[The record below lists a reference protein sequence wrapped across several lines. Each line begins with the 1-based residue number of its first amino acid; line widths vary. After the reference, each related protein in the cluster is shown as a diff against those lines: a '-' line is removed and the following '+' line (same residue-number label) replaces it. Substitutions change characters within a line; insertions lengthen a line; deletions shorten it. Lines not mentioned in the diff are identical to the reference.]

1 MEQNTLQ
8 ITGILE
14 KQYQPRVSPAGV
26 AHQDFLLQ
34 HRSRQWEAGS
44 AREARLV
51 LTVHC
56 AGELVQQL
64 QGLQLGDRVVVTG
77 FLAMASYRDTE
88 KVVLHAQTLD
98 RQD

>member
-8 ITGILE
+8 ITGILK
-14 KQYQPRVSPAGV
+14 KQYPPRVSPAGV

-34 HRSRQWEAGS
+34 HRSRQREAGS

-64 QGLQLGDRVVVTG
+64 QTLQLGDRVAVTG

>member
-1 MEQNTLQ
+1 MEQNSLQ
-8 ITGILE
+8 ISGILE
-14 KQYQPRVSPAGV
+14 KQYPPRVSPAGV

-34 HRSRQWEAGS
+34 HRSRQREAGS

-64 QGLQLGDRVVVTG
+64 QALQLGDRVLVTG
-77 FLAMASYRDTE
+77 FLALASYRDTE